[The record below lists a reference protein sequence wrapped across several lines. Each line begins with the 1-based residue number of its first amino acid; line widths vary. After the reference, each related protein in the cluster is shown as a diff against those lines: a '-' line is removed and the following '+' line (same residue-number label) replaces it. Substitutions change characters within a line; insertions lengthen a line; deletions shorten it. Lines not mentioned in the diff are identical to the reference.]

1 MDKRCSILVC
11 SCDKN
16 EDIWPYFFYFFKK
29 YYPTCQFPVY
39 LNTETKGYSDSDM
52 PVTSL
57 HAHKPSD
64 PEGWSYRLR
73 SYLNAMDS
81 EYVIILLEDFFF
93 TDYVRV
99 DELECC
105 MQRMDEDQSIANF
118 IFDSGRHMCHESE
131 FPEYLI
137 QDRKA
142 PFRLC
147 LQAGIWRRTTL
158 LKYLR
163 NHENPWQFE
172 VWGSKRARRWK
183 EKSFVLKEN
192 EPKVFT
198 YPSGGAI
205 ADNRWRGDEI
215 CKFMMEN
222 GLNVDFTQRG
232 IYYPGDPRKTEIVR
246 RSFVQKVWQVF
257 KSLI

>member
-1 MDKRCSILVC
+1 MNKCSVLIC
-11 SCDKN
+11 TCDKN
-16 EDIWPYFFYFFKK
+16 ADIWPYFFHFFKK
-29 YYPTCQFPVY
+29 HYPDCPYPIY
-39 LNTETKGYSDSDM
+39 LNTETEKYEDPDLKI
-52 PVTSL
+52 TSL
-57 HAHKPSD
+57 QAHKPGD
-64 PEGWSYRLR
+64 PAGWSRRLR
-73 SYLNAMDS
+73 DYLNAMDS

-93 TDYVRV
+93 MADVRT
-99 DELECC
+99 DELERC
-105 MQRMDEDQSIANF
+105 MMRMDQDKMIANF

-147 LQAGIWRRTTL
+147 LQAGIWRRKTL

-172 VWGSKRARRWK
+172 IWGSKRARRWK
-183 EKSFVLKEN
+183 EKSFVLKKD

-205 ADNRWRGDEI
+205 ADNRWRGDDI
-215 CKFMMEN
+215 CRIMREN
-222 GLNVDFTQRG
+222 GFDIDFEARG
-232 IYYPGDPRKTEIVR
+232 VYHDGDARKTEIR
-246 RSFVQKVWQVF
+246 HRSFMEKVWQVI